1 MTTTRPSRWFLGA
14 LLACTI
20 AGFGVRWVNI
30 AVVRPLCE
38 PLVVSDDC
46 FPLYAGPSDWL
57 YGHLQG
63 RFIADGDWFV
73 NPYERQ
79 PDGELQRSVG
89 DPPLYQTF
97 LGALSAVG
105 LDGGQAQRHASA
117 IVGLTTIPLLALLA
131 RRLAG
136 EPAGILAGLLAAV
149 HPLLWLNDGMLL
161 SESIYAPLIAATLLA
176 SVAFGDRPTVL
187 RGALLSLSV
196 TAAMFSRGEAA
207 MLLVLLVPVLIL
219 RARGLDRRQRVA
231 VAAVAA
237 TVTGAFVVPWNL
249 WLNVQFEERVF
260 MTAASG
266 SVLSAS
272 ACDQHFYGDPLALFI
287 YCDVD
292 VEVPAA
298 FDESQQDALV
308 RDAAVD
314 YLRDNAG
321 RLPVVAA
328 VRVARVWDLYGPAD
342 NLEENIRAEQRGAFA
357 SRAGLAL
364 YYALV
369 PFAIVGLLSL
379 RRRGEDVWPYVAIAV
394 MVTATAAMT
403 FGLTRYRVPADVAL
417 VVLGAVGI
425 DAVVRALAARRA
437 DHAPRDPAADRAHPT
452 S

>member
-1 MTTTRPSRWFLGA
+1 MTTTRPSRWFLAA

-20 AGFGVRWVNI
+20 VGFGVRWVDI
-30 AVVRPLCE
+30 AIVRPVCE
-38 PLVVSDDC
+38 PLVESDDC

-63 RFIADGDWFV
+63 RFIGDGDWFV

-105 LDGGQAQRHASA
+105 LDGGQTQRHASA

-136 EPAGILAGLLAAV
+136 EPSGVVAGVLAAV
-149 HPLLWLNDGMLL
+149 HPLLWINDGMLL
-161 SESIYAPLIAATLLA
+161 SEAIYAPLIAATLLA
-176 SVAFGDRPTVL
+176 SVAFGDRPTL
-187 RGALLSLSV
+187 FRGALLSLVV
-196 TAAMFSRGEAA
+196 TAAMFARGEAA
-207 MLLVLLVPVLIL
+207 MLLVLLVPVVIL

-231 VAAVAA
+231 VAIGAAAVA
-237 TVTGAFVVPWNL
+237 GAFVVPWNV
-249 WLNVQFEERVF
+249 WLNAQFEERVF
-260 MTAASG
+260 MTSASG

-272 ACDQHFYGDPLALFI
+272 ACDRHFYGEPLALFI

-292 VEVPAA
+292 VEVPAG

-314 YLRDNAG
+314 YLGANRY
-321 RLPVVAA
+321 RLPVVVT
-328 VRVARVWDLYGPAD
+328 VRVARVWDLWGPAQ
-342 NLEENIRAEQRGAFA
+342 NLEENIRTEQRGAFA
-357 SRAGLAL
+357 SRAGLAV
-364 YYALV
+364 YYALL
-369 PFAIVGLLSL
+369 PFAIVGLVSL
-379 RRRGEDVWPYVAIAV
+379 RRRGEDVWPYVAIAI
-394 MVTATAAMT
+394 MVTTTAALT

-417 VVLGAVGI
+417 VVLAAVGI
-425 DAVVRALAARRA
+425 DAVVRSISSGRA
-437 DHAPRDPAADRAHPT
+437 GERPDREADRPLPT